1 MNARKL
7 LDWRK
12 LLIYTHRWM
21 GIFFGIV
28 FLAWFISGIA
38 FMYWGMPSL
47 SEGERLGHI
56 TPLDLSTVEISP
68 AEAADLYMADPGR
81 LRIEMYYDG
90 RPIYRFQTT
99 RVYADTGDLVEGATA
114 EEALELIREW
124 VPEHETTVRYDAY
137 LEDSDQWTLQTAQR
151 YFMPV
156 HRIAVGDSAD
166 SYFYVSEWSGEP
178 VMKTDRQ
185 ARFWGCWSGVLHWTY
200 FTGLRR
206 NEELWIFL
214 ITWGSMVGALMCLLG
229 IVIGVWRL
237 GLRRRYRLKGVASLS
252 PYAGWM
258 RWHHYA
264 GLLFGFLTC
273 TWAFSGALSLTP
285 FDFLRVAPMTFEQ
298 RRAVSGDPI
307 DFDMLTVEKLQ
318 ASLAAFTPSFAP
330 KELEFLQF
338 REQPYFV
345 GYRPLPAYNYDEE
358 IGSNAE
364 RYAPPREHLLVSAI
378 APEQSTFMRF
388 DDASMWKILEEAMPG
403 VPMQD
408 ATWLDEYDNYYYNQD
423 GGQPLPVL
431 RARYQDERGTWL
443 YLDPHR
449 GTLIKHDKSS
459 RLERWLYHGF
469 HYLDLPFLYYKR
481 PLWDIVVIGLSIGG
495 MALTA
500 TTLLPMLRRLKRH
513 ARRVRKFVVGR
524 FSRGGLDPVSGD

>member
-114 EEALELIREW
+114 EEALELIRKW

-185 ARFWGCWSGVLHWTY
+185 ARFWSGVLHWTY

-307 DFDMLTVEKLQ
+307 DFDMLTVENSKL
-318 ASLAAFTPSFAP
+318 
-330 KELEFLQF
+330 
-338 REQPYFV
+338 
-345 GYRPLPAYNYDEE
+345 PL
-358 IGSNAE
+358 
-364 RYAPPREHLLVSAI
+364 
-378 APEQSTFMRF
+378 
-388 DDASMWKILEEAMPG
+388 
-403 VPMQD
+403 
-408 ATWLDEYDNYYYNQD
+408 
-423 GGQPLPVL
+423 L
-431 RARYQDERGTWL
+431 R
-443 YLDPHR
+443 
-449 GTLIKHDKSS
+449 
-459 RLERWLYHGF
+459 
-469 HYLDLPFLYYKR
+469 
-481 PLWDIVVIGLSIGG
+481 
-495 MALTA
+495 
-500 TTLLPMLRRLKRH
+500 LRRLLLQKNWNFCSSVDSHTLSDIVHCRRTTMTRKSGATLSAMRHPANICSSQPSPLNRALSCGLTTLRCGKSWKRPCREFRCRMRH
-513 ARRVRKFVVGR
+513 GWMNMTTTITTRMRGNRCPCSGRATRMSEARGFIWIPTGER
-524 FSRGGLDPVSGD
+524 